1 MHVVILCDSKFGNTR
16 HLAEAMQ
23 SALTGSHQV
32 ELRTPAD
39 GLPDRGAVDVLL
51 VGGPTH
57 AHGASQPLKTALSA
71 LPKGSLDGARTAT
84 FDTRFDMAKILTGSA
99 AGSAHQAARSAW
111 GRRRSRRRRASS
123 SHGDNPPVLAAGE
136 LERCGL
142 VGARG
147 ARRRG
152 TEVAVVR

>member
-57 AHGASQPLKTALSA
+57 AHGASAPLKTALSA
-71 LPKGSLDGARTAT
+71 LPKGSLAGARTAT

-99 AGSAHQAARSAW
+99 AGSATKLLKRAGATEVAPPESFFV
-111 GRRRSRRRRASS
+111 SR
-123 SHGDNPPVLAAGE
+123 DNPPVLAAGE
-136 LERCGL
+136 LERAASWAREV
-142 VGARG
+142 VGA
-147 ARRRG
+147 
-152 TEVAVVR
+152 EV